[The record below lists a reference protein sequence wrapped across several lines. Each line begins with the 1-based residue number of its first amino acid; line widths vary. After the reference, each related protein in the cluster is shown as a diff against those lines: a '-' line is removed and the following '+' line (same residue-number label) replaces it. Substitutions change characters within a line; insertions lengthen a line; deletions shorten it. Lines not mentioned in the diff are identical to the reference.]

1 MYSQI
6 KRVDINDKF
15 CLRKISYKLMNNNN
29 KGKFH

>member
-6 KRVDINDKF
+6 KRDINIKF